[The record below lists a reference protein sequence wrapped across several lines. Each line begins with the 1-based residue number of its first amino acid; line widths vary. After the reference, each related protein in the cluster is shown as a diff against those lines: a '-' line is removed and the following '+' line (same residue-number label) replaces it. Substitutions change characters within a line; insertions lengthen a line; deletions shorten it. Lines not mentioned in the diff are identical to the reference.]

1 MNFHEVFV
9 WVKVVHFEIIYVIHC
24 KFGSYHEWVL
34 GWMYVGFSREK
45 KKKRGGGGGLGVFT
59 NFGANTFCVASCG
72 IFI

>member
-1 MNFHEVFV
+1 M

-45 KKKRGGGGGLGVFT
+45 KKKKRGGGGVGGVDKFWSKY
-59 NFGANTFCVASCG
+59 FLRCKLWHFYL
-72 IFI
+72 I